1 MSNEENNINNNKD
14 EQLDLKNQISNENE
28 KEENNN
34 INNEE
39 IKEKIK
45 IEINNVDNK
54 EDNKKEEEVNIN
66 NENNDPQIKNKN
78 EIIEEEQKEEKNQIL
93 LSNDND
99 NMINIDKEK
108 EKDII
113 ENVEIKDNNNENK
126 IEEVKNFNAGERISI
141 DILTKKFEAKN
152 DDDKYLVQLDEDKE
166 LENLINEHNNNSSD
180 EDDEE
185 EETFPFRII
194 GDVQKKGET
203 LGKFNHRYLEIDSV
217 KGILKRYKSSKEYP
231 RHPLEII
238 PIKNLKSLKKL
249 VKDINKDCYDLELIF
264 TVNKGRKTEDKTQI
278 YRVRH
283 AESRNKW
290 YDSLISL
297 WKHLV
302 KGESI
307 PKINNHKLQFV
318 DDQVGI
324 VQDIKQ
330 HNDKS
335 KVKTGKV
342 TLRNF
347 KILGQLGVGG
357 FSTVYKVQHIMT
369 EKIYAMKVMNKNY
382 IILKKYLHYVVSE
395 FEIMK
400 SLSGFPFVLD
410 LHYCFQS
417 ANFLYMI
424 IDYCPNGDFT
434 NLKCI
439 NNLKLFF
446 AEVILA
452 FEHIHKHNTVYR
464 DLKPENIILD
474 EEGHIKVCDFNLAK
488 SGVTKEKKANS
499 FCGSPMYLSPDML
512 SGNGVDERCDIY
524 GIGLIMYELI
534 SGSPAFTADDIE
546 TLYIDIKKNNIN
558 FNMPG
563 ITGDVKDLLTKILVP
578 DPEKRISLEEIK
590 KHPYFKDIS
599 FLKVYKKEY
608 GPILIK
614 KRDYFEKRL
623 PILDGEKYF
632 VKKNNNIDEKELE
645 KLKKM
650 REKEN
655 FMKFREDQLKLDA
668 DKNYTFLDGKVSVK
682 EMKKDQKRDMKNYVR
697 EFYFVKKEDVQQT
710 EDFQLTVNSTLNT
723 KEFNQKK

>member
-1 MSNEENNINNNKD
+1 MSLKEKEN
-14 EQLDLKNQISNENE
+14 NENE
-28 KEENNN
+28 ESKKPIEKMESNEIEGN

-39 IKEKIK
+39 IKEIIK
-45 IEINNVDNK
+45 NEIK
-54 EDNKKEEEVNIN
+54 PPEEKKEEIN
-66 NENNDPQIKNKN
+66 TKEENANK
-78 EIIEEEQKEEKNQIL
+78 IIEEENQNKI
-93 LSNDND
+93 LSNEDN
-99 NMINIDKEK
+99 NINIEKEK
-108 EKDII
+108 ESK
-113 ENVEIKDNNNENK
+113 EKEESKENENK
-126 IEEVKNFNAGERISI
+126 IIEEKNNNVATDRNYSV
-141 DILTKKFEAKN
+141 DIMTKQFKAHN

-166 LENLINEHNNNSSD
+166 LENIINENKNNNSSD
-180 EDDEE
+180 EDDEEE

-231 RHPLEII
+231 RRPLEII

-249 VKDINKDCYDLELIF
+249 VKDINKDCYDFELIF
-264 TVNKGRKTEDKTQI
+264 TVNKGSKTEEKTQI

-283 AESRNKW
+283 VESRNKW
-290 YDSLISL
+290 YDSLLSL
-297 WKHLV
+297 WKYLV
-302 KGESI
+302 KGEKI

-318 DDQVGI
+318 DDQAGI
-324 VQDIKQ
+324 IQDIKQ

-347 KILGQLGVGG
+347 KILGILGVGG

-417 ANFLYMI
+417 ANYLYMI

-439 NNLKLFF
+439 NNIKLFF

-512 SGNGVDERCDIY
+512 AGNGVDQRCDIY

-534 SGSPAFTADDIE
+534 SGSPVFTADDIE
-546 TLYIDIKKNNIN
+546 TLYVDIRKNVVNY
-558 FNMPG
+558 NMPG
-563 ITGDVKDLLTKILVP
+563 ITGDVKDLLKKILVA
-578 DPEKRISLEEIK
+578 DPEKRITLEEMK
-590 KHPYFKDIS
+590 KHPYFKGIS

-614 KRDYFEKRL
+614 KRDLNEKKM
-623 PILDGEKYF
+623 PILVGEEYF
-632 VKKNNNIDEKELE
+632 KIDEATKKEKERLK
-645 KLKKM
+645 KLK
-650 REKEN
+650 EKDN
-655 FMKFREDQLKLDA
+655 FIKFKQDQLKLDA
-668 DKNYTFLDGKVSVK
+668 NKNYTFLDGKVSVK

-697 EFYFVKKEDVQQT
+697 EFYFVKKEDVKQT
-710 EDFQLTVNSTLNT
+710 QDFQLTVNSPLNA
-723 KEFNQKK
+723 KELNPK

>member
-1 MSNEENNINNNKD
+1 MS
-14 EQLDLKNQISNENE
+14 E
-28 KEENNN
+28 KENIEKKEEINDNQEKN
-34 INNEE
+34 LNLEKTESGIINNEE
-39 IKEKIK
+39 MKKI
-45 IEINNVDNK
+45 IETEIINK
-54 EDNKKEEEVNIN
+54 ENKEEKDKNELKEE
-66 NENNDPQIKNKN
+66 NENK
-78 EIIEEEQKEEKNQIL
+78 IIEHEEQKEENKIII
-93 LSNDND
+93 NDNI
-99 NMINIDKEK
+99 INTDQEKKDGKE
-108 EKDII
+108 EQ
-113 ENVEIKDNNNENK
+113 NK
-126 IEEVKNFNAGERISI
+126 IEEDKNQNKINDKKASE
-141 DILTKKFEAKN
+141 DILSKKYEERN
-152 DDDKYLVQLDEDKE
+152 DDYKYLVQLEEDKE

-203 LGKFNHRYLEIDSV
+203 FGKFNHRYLEIDSV

-231 RHPLEII
+231 RKPLEII

-249 VKDINKDCYDLELIF
+249 AKELNKDCYDFELSFFI
-264 TVNKGRKTEDKTQI
+264 TKGSKQEEKSQI

-283 AESRNKW
+283 SESRAKW
-290 YDSLISL
+290 YDSLLAL
-297 WKHLV
+297 WKYLV
-302 KGESI
+302 KGEKI

-318 DDQVGI
+318 DDQAGI
-324 VQDIKQ
+324 IQDIKQ
-330 HNDKS
+330 HNDRS

-347 KILGQLGVGG
+347 KIFGLLGVGG
-357 FSTVYKVQHIMT
+357 FSSVYKVQHIMT

-382 IILKKYLHYVVSE
+382 IISKKYLHYVVSE

-417 ANFLYMI
+417 ANYLYMI

-512 SGNGVDERCDIY
+512 AGKGVDERCDIY

-534 SGSPAFTADDIE
+534 TGSPAFTADDIN
-546 TLYIDIKKNNIN
+546 TLYQDISNNKID
-558 FNMPG
+558 FNVPSL
-563 ITGDVKDLLTKILVP
+563 TGDAKDLLKKILVVNP
-578 DPEKRISLEEIK
+578 DKRISLEEMK
-590 KHPYFKDIS
+590 KHPYFKEIS

-614 KRDYFEKRL
+614 KCENKGEKRM
-623 PILDGEKYF
+623 PILVGEKYF
-632 VKKNNNIDEKELE
+632 EKIDENKKKEYE
-645 KLKKM
+645 KLKKIKD
-650 REKEN
+650 KEN
-655 FMKFREDQLKLDA
+655 FIKFKQDQLKLDQ
-668 DKNYTFLDGKVSVK
+668 DKSFTFLDGKISVK
-682 EMKKDQKRDMKNYVR
+682 EMKKDLKRDMKNYVR
-697 EFYFVKKEDVQQT
+697 EFYFVKKEDIKQT
-710 EDFQLTVNSTLNT
+710 QDFQLTVNSTLT
-723 KEFNQKK
+723 AKELNQKE

>member
-1 MSNEENNINNNKD
+1 MEDNENKETNNNIEKESIKETGQNNDINNNVNDK
-14 EQLDLKNQISNENE
+14 EEIKNEINNKE
-28 KEENNN
+28 KEEDNNN
-34 INNEE
+34 ET
-39 IKEKIK
+39 
-45 IEINNVDNK
+45 
-54 EDNKKEEEVNIN
+54 KKEEK
-66 NENNDPQIKNKN
+66 ENPNK
-78 EIIEEEQKEEKNQIL
+78 IIEEEAKQEEKVENKIIEE
-93 LSNDND
+93 NNF
-99 NMINIDKEK
+99 NIDKEQNK
-108 EKDII
+108 
-113 ENVEIKDNNNENK
+113 NNNEKKENKINSENNNK
-126 IEEVKNFNAGERISI
+126 IEEKNKSVDIS
-141 DILTKKFEAKN
+141 KKQFEAKN
-152 DDDKYLVQLDEDKE
+152 DDYKYLVQLDEDKE

-180 EDDEE
+180 EDDDDE

-231 RHPLEII
+231 RRPLEII
-238 PIKNLKSLKKL
+238 PIKELKSLKKL
-249 VKDINKDCYDLELIF
+249 VKDINKDCYDFEVAFYI
-264 TVNKGRKTEDKTQI
+264 TKGNKKEEKTQI

-290 YDSLISL
+290 YDSLLSL

-302 KGESI
+302 KGEKI
-307 PKINNHKLQFV
+307 PRINNKKLLFV

-324 VQDIKQ
+324 IQDIKQ
-330 HNDKS
+330 HNDRS

-347 KILGQLGVGG
+347 KILGILGVGG

-382 IILKKYLHYVVSE
+382 IIFKKYLHYVVSE

-417 ANFLYMI
+417 ANYLYMI

-488 SGVTKEKKANS
+488 SGVTKEKRANS

-512 SGNGVDERCDIY
+512 SGNGVDGRCDIY

-546 TLYIDIKKNNIN
+546 TLYVDIRKNKIN

-563 ITGDVKDLLTKILVP
+563 ITGDVKDLLKKILVSDP
-578 DPEKRISLEEIK
+578 DKRISLEEIK
-590 KHPYFKDIS
+590 KHPYFKEIS

-608 GPILIK
+608 GPIKIK
-614 KRDYFEKRL
+614 KKDYNEKRMPILVGEQYFEK
-623 PILDGEKYF
+623 LDE
-632 VKKNNNIDEKELE
+632 NAQKELE
-645 KLKKM
+645 KLKKIK
-650 REKEN
+650 EKDN
-655 FMKFREDQLKLDA
+655 FIRFKQEQLKLDA

-710 EDFQLTVNSTLNT
+710 EDFHLTVNSTLNT
-723 KEFNQKK
+723 KEFNQKNI

>member
-1 MSNEENNINNNKD
+1 MINEENNKD
-14 EQLDLKNQISNENE
+14 IQITNENNE
-28 KEENNN
+28 SNNN
-34 INNEE
+34 INNDEM
-39 IKEKIK
+39 KEKIK
-45 IEINNVDNK
+45 LEINNKENKENK
-54 EDNKKEEEVNIN
+54 EDNKNQEEINNINNIN
-66 NENNDPQIKNKN
+66 NEQEIENKNK
-78 EIIEEEQKEEKNQIL
+78 IIEDDKKEENNKIL
-93 LSNDND
+93 INDND
-99 NMINIDKEK
+99 NDNDNDNEFNIKENIINEYIDKDGDK
-108 EKDII
+108 
-113 ENVEIKDNNNENK
+113 NENK
-126 IEEVKNFNAGERISI
+126 IIEERAPSQAERNMSI

-152 DDDKYLVQLDEDKE
+152 DDDKYLVQLDEEKE

-180 EDDEE
+180 EDDDEE

-231 RHPLEII
+231 RRPLEII
-238 PIKNLKSLKKL
+238 PIKNLKSLRKL
-249 VKDINKDCYDLELIF
+249 AKDINKDCYDFELIF
-264 TVNKGRKTEDKTQI
+264 TVNKGRKTEEKTQI

-283 AESRNKW
+283 IESRNKW
-290 YDSLISL
+290 YDALISL

-302 KGESI
+302 KGENI

-318 DDQVGI
+318 DDQAGI
-324 VQDIKQ
+324 IQDIKQ

-434 NLKCI
+434 NVKAI

-512 SGNGVDERCDIY
+512 SGKGVDQRCDIF

-546 TLYIDIKKNNIN
+546 TLYKDIQKNKIN

-563 ITGDVKDLLTKILVP
+563 IVGDVKDLLTKILVP
-578 DPEKRISLEEIK
+578 DPDKRISLEEIK
-590 KHPYFKDIS
+590 KHPYFKEIS

-614 KRDYFEKRL
+614 KRDNSEKKM
-623 PILDGEKYF
+623 PILDGEQYF
-632 VKKNNNIDEKELE
+632 EKKNDIDEKELE
-645 KLKKM
+645 KIRKM
-650 REKEN
+650 KERDN
-655 FMKFREDQLKLDA
+655 FTKFRQEQLKMDA
-668 DKNYTFLDGKVSVK
+668 DRNYTFLDGKVSVK

-697 EFYFVKKEDVQQT
+697 EFYFVKKEDVKQT
-710 EDFQLTVNSTLNT
+710 EDFQLTVNSTINT
-723 KEFNQKK
+723 KDLSQKK

>member
-1 MSNEENNINNNKD
+1 MSDKEIIENKEISEKNNINK
-14 EQLDLKNQISNENE
+14 NE
-28 KEENNN
+28 KNDD
-34 INNEE
+34 INKEE
-39 IKEKIK
+39 IKEKLEN
-45 IEINNVDNK
+45 EINSK
-54 EDNKKEEEVNIN
+54 EKNEIKEKKEINEE
-66 NENNDPQIKNKN
+66 EKENKN
-78 EIIEEEQKEEKNQIL
+78 EIIEKENNDEKIKEDNKNEIIEKEENKK
-93 LSNDND
+93 DNE
-99 NMINIDKEK
+99 ININNNINNINKEK
-108 EKDII
+108 KE
-113 ENVEIKDNNNENK
+113 
-126 IEEVKNFNAGERISI
+126 
-141 DILTKKFEAKN
+141 DILSKKFKEHN
-152 DDDKYLVQLDEDKE
+152 DDYKYLVKLDEDKE
-166 LENLINEHNNNSSD
+166 LQNIINEHNNNSSD
-180 EDDEE
+180 EDDDDEE

-203 LGKFNHRYLEIDSV
+203 IGKFNHRYLEIDSV

-231 RHPLEII
+231 RLPLEII
-238 PIKNLKSLKKL
+238 PIKTLKSLKK
-249 VKDINKDCYDLELIF
+249 VAKDLNKDCYDFELVF
-264 TVNKGRKTEDKTQI
+264 TVTKGNKKEEKVQI

-283 AESRNKW
+283 MESRNKW
-290 YDSLISL
+290 HDSLLAL

-302 KGESI
+302 KGEKI
-307 PKINNHKLQFV
+307 PKINSHKLQFV
-318 DDQVGI
+318 DDQAGI
-324 VQDIKQ
+324 IQDIKQ
-330 HNDKS
+330 HNDRS

-347 KILGQLGVGG
+347 KILGLLGVGG

-488 SGVTKEKKANS
+488 SGVTRERKAFS

-512 SGNGVDERCDIY
+512 SGKGVDDRCDIY

-534 SGSPAFTADDIE
+534 SGWPAFNADDLN
-546 TLYIDIKKNNIN
+546 TLYQDIRNNKIN
-558 FNMPG
+558 YNLPG
-563 ITGDVKDLLTKILVP
+563 IDGDAKDLLKKILVP
-578 DPEKRISLEEIK
+578 DPEKRISLEEMK

-608 GPILIK
+608 GPILILK
-614 KRDYFEKRL
+614 KAKNEEDKKM
-623 PILDGEKYF
+623 PILVGEKYF
-632 VKKNNNIDEKELE
+632 EVLDEKKKKE
-645 KLKKM
+645 KEKIKLI

-655 FMKFREDQLKLDA
+655 FLQFRQDQLKLDA
-668 DKNYTFLDGKVSVK
+668 DKNFTFLDGKISVK
-682 EMKKDQKRDMKNYVR
+682 EMKKDLKRDMKNYVR
-697 EFYFVKKEDVQQT
+697 EFYFVKKEDKKQT
-710 EDFQLTVNSTLNT
+710 EDFQLTINTPLNT
-723 KEFNQKK
+723 NDLQQIKK

>member
-1 MSNEENNINNNKD
+1 MEDKENTNNKD
-14 EQLDLKNQISNENE
+14 NQINSEQAQNNIINEE
-28 KEENNN
+28 IKESPGEEKKEEEKKELNTNEIKDDKVEKAKPENKILDDNKNN
-34 INNEE
+34 INNEN
-39 IKEKIK
+39 KININEDGEGVNK
-45 IEINNVDNK
+45 INENKIIEK
-54 EDNKKEEEVNIN
+54 ED
-66 NENNDPQIKNKN
+66 DKNKN
-78 EIIEEEQKEEKNQIL
+78 EK
-93 LSNDND
+93 
-99 NMINIDKEK
+99 KEK
-108 EKDII
+108 TVDFSKQQ
-113 ENVEIKDNNNENK
+113 
-126 IEEVKNFNAGERISI
+126 
-141 DILTKKFEAKN
+141 FEARN
-152 DDDKYLVQLDEDKE
+152 DDDKYLVKLEEDKE
-166 LENLINEHNNNSSD
+166 LENIINEHNNNNNSSD
-180 EDDEE
+180 EDDDDEE

-231 RHPLEII
+231 RRPLEII
-238 PIKNLKSLKKL
+238 PLKNLKSLKKL
-249 VKDINKDCYDLELIF
+249 VKDINKDCYDFEIAF
-264 TVNKGRKTEDKTQI
+264 SITKGSKTEEKTQI

-290 YDSLISL
+290 YDSLLAL

-302 KGESI
+302 KNEKI
-307 PKINNHKLQFV
+307 PKINNHKLLFV

-324 VQDIKQ
+324 IQDIKQ
-330 HNDKS
+330 HNDRS

-347 KILGQLGVGG
+347 KILGILGVGG

-382 IILKKYLHYVVSE
+382 IIFKKYLHYVVSE

-417 ANFLYMI
+417 ANYLYMI

-474 EEGHIKVCDFNLAK
+474 EEGHIKICDFNLAK

-512 SGNGVDERCDIY
+512 SGNGVDGRCDIY
-524 GIGLIMYELI
+524 GIGLIMYELV

-546 TLYIDIKKNNIN
+546 TLYVDIRKNKIN

-563 ITGDVKDLLTKILVP
+563 ITGDIKDLLQKILVSDP
-578 DPEKRISLEEIK
+578 DKRISLEDMK

-614 KRDYFEKRL
+614 KKDFNEKRK
-623 PILDGEKYF
+623 PILDGEQYF
-632 VKKNNNIDEKELE
+632 EKLDEKTKKERE
-645 KLKKM
+645 KLQRAIDKD
-650 REKEN
+650 N
-655 FMKFREDQLKLDA
+655 FIRFRQDQLKLDA
-668 DKNYTFLDGKVSVK
+668 DKNFTFLDGKISVK

-697 EFYFVKKEDVQQT
+697 EFYFVKKEDVKQT
-710 EDFQLTVNSTLNT
+710 EDFQLTVNAPLNT
-723 KEFNQKK
+723 KEIHQK